1 MNPSKLPSEPKSGN
15 PRVTA
20 QLKMVASSPLLMG
33 LRHFLAPKGAE
44 NLSAQGK
51 EVDDLKTPETLVNT
65 RFMHIRAE
73 STSLSGFEAIFGSV
87 FV

>member
-1 MNPSKLPSEPKSGN
+1 
-15 PRVTA
+15 V
-20 QLKMVASSPLLMG
+20 G

-65 RFMHIRAE
+65 KFMHIRAE